1 MVCLLIVVT
10 VDSDLD
16 LIAIE
21 LTFEDREMSLYVSNT
36 LGKLLV
42 FALVLILSYI
52 IPIQTVLYYGTNC
65 V

>member
-1 MVCLLIVVT
+1 MVCLSIFLAARIVLV
-10 VDSDLD
+10 

-21 LTFEDREMSLYVSNT
+21 LTFEDREMSLYVNNM

-52 IPIQTVLYYGTNC
+52 IPIQTVLCYGTNRI
-65 V
+65 